1 MKRLIGIILL
11 LGLIYG
17 GYTFYAQSKASKI
30 STLDPVENHSNNLII
45 NQASDKIGAYASV
58 LGASIGDLL
67 EDGQTYLSDAT
78 KGKSEPIINDLVNKT
93 TEALKDLPRKE
104 AEKIKYEFC
113 KGVVTEYENKSTG
126 GQGVTP

>member
-11 LGLIYG
+11 LGLVYG
-17 GYTFYAQSKASKI
+17 GYTFYVQSNSSKI
-30 STLDPVENHSNNLII
+30 STLDPVENHSNSLII

-58 LGASIGDLL
+58 LGASIGGLL
-67 EDGQTYLSDAT
+67 EDGQVYLSDVT

-113 KGVVTEYENKSTG
+113 KGVVTEYEATK
-126 GQGVTP
+126 

>member
-11 LGLIYG
+11 LGLVYG
-17 GYTFYAQSKASKI
+17 GYTFYTQSKASNI
-30 STLDPVENHSNNLII
+30 STLDPVENHGNTLII

-58 LGASIGDLL
+58 LGASIGGML
-67 EDGQTYLSDAT
+67 EDGQVYLSDVT
-78 KGKSEPIINDLVNKT
+78 KGKSEPIINDLVSKT

-113 KGVVTEYENKSTG
+113 KGVVTEYENKSTIK
-126 GQGVTP
+126 TEAP

>member
-11 LGLIYG
+11 IGILYG
-17 GYTFYAQSKASKI
+17 GYIFYNQSRGSKI
-30 STLDPVENHSNNLII
+30 TSSSSNNQKLTI

-58 LGASIGDLL
+58 LGVNISGLL
-67 EDGQTYLSDAT
+67 EEGQTYLSDVT

-113 KGVVTEYENKSTG
+113 KGVVTEYEATK
-126 GQGVTP
+126 